1 MCKGAVHAE
10 LPLQPPNLA
19 AGLADG
25 FASSALKG
33 WAAKA
38 LAATEA
44 ALLGEGGASDQLQD
58 LAAALHLLLACNE
71 ALYIAHDT
79 GFEAC
84 SVHLPLSVCTPS
96 PLITLNTA

>member
-1 MCKGAVHAE
+1 MCTGAVHAE

-19 AGLADG
+19 AGLANG
-25 FASSALKG
+25 YASSALKG

-44 ALLGEGGASDQLQD
+44 VLGEGGASDQLQD

-96 PLITLNTA
+96 PA